1 MTRFNAKFTD
11 KMFYGMH
18 VLEIAKSD
26 NGNVASEFDLLKLCN
41 ENYENYPTYDWMAF
55 VNVPKN
61 ASYTREIEAFL
72 ERCGFW
78 RHEFANDYPDRLT
91 MEMSSAVMRD
101 KRELFRL
108 AEEMRDNGLSFY
120 AEIEC
125 DEVNEW
131 LSITVVKDGNVRD
144 ANDLNNFLNE
154 SFDGEHISTALSGS
168 EGDYEPVIA
177 LLLEDAGFSY
187 DVGNSYGSVAVY
199 VK

>member
-1 MTRFNAKFTD
+1 MFNAQFTD
-11 KMFYGMH
+11 KSFYGMH
-18 VLEIAKSD
+18 VLEITKND
-26 NGNVASEFDLLKLCN
+26 NGNVTSEFDLLRLCA
-41 ENYENYPTYDWMAF
+41 ENHENYPTYDWMAF
-55 VNVPKN
+55 VNMPKN
-61 ASYTREIEAFL
+61 APDARQIEVFL

-78 RHEFANDYPDRLT
+78 RHEFANHYPDRLT

-177 LLLEDAGFSY
+177 LLLEDAGFRY
-187 DVGNSYGSVAVY
+187 DIGNSYGGVAVY